1 MHVSLILAESNYMRE
16 LEKHTVPTLKE
27 PMRLSDYVPGKFD
40 ILTSK
45 KGMKKAIEKGLVK
58 INGQQAFT
66 SRYVSGGE
74 VLQLFAEEAKHKTP
88 AVNMDLEVL
97 YEDDDIAVVMKPAGI
112 VVSSNKS
119 LTLENA
125 LPQNLKPSKKADAL
139 PAPQAAHRL
148 DFPTSGVLLVGK
160 TRNSISALN
169 KEFEKRAVL
178 KTYHAI
184 IQGPLD
190 KKMKTE
196 GCIDNKLKEKQ
207 AITDYN
213 ILKTLPSPKFEQLH
227 LVELKPH
234 TGRRHQLRIHMQQLG
249 LPILG
254 DQQYGK
260 EGKILKGKGLF
271 LHASEI
277 AFAHPITQKAVNIK
291 TPLPKKFDRILD
303 NTIGKDSK

>member
-1 MHVSLILAESNYMRE
+1 MRE
-16 LEKHTVPTLKE
+16 LEKHIVPKLDE

-58 INGQQAFT
+58 IDGQQAFT

-74 VLQLFAEEAKHKTP
+74 VLQLFAEEAKHKQP
-88 AVNMDLEVL
+88 RVDMHIEVL
-97 YEDDDIAVVMKPAGI
+97 YEDDDIAVVMKPAGV

-125 LPQNLKPSKKADAL
+125 LPQNLKPSNKADAL

-190 KKMKTE
+190 KKTKTE
-196 GCIDNKLKEKQ
+196 GSIDNKLKEKT

-213 ILKTLPSPKFEQLH
+213 ILQTLPSPKYEQLH
-227 LVELKPH
+227 LIELKPH

-254 DQQYGK
+254 DQQYGI

-271 LHASEI
+271 LHASAI
-277 AFAHPITQKAVNIK
+277 AFAHPITQEAINVK
-291 TPLPKKFDRILD
+291 TPLPKKFDRILQ
-303 NTIGKDSK
+303 NTIGKESEEQE